1 MIMNKYIIII
11 TLLFSGSV
19 MAQQPYGPYNQ
30 QFTYNQNQQFG
41 STNWYSSALG
51 QGVAMGGLAIISGVV
66 NAMTRPDPVIVV
78 QPQQGYQQPSYQT
91 TGYQGQN
98 NNCSMQT
105 LYDQQGNPRYVK
117 VCQ

>member
-1 MIMNKYIIII
+1 MNNIFKI
-11 TLLFSGSV
+11 LFGILISYSTF
-19 MAQQPYGPYNQ
+19 AQQPYGPYNQ
-30 QFTYNQNQQFG
+30 QFTYNQNQSFSYG
-41 STNWYSSALG
+41 NWYSSSLG